1 MSYQPT
7 YEDTLY
13 LMKNEYEVFDKDYA
27 FNNIVSIAEA
37 RHEGE
42 AVDEAELTERVYQA
56 YLDAGAEPLTESPI
70 PPGAVLAEDE
80 VYRMLM
86 DPSDIP
92 AAYATTSTSNQ
103 DACDEGPD
111 TDFGVPCLEC
121 EQSAGCCLK
130 AGVVQDKED
139 SSRKVEWP
147 PVEEATT
154 LLMITHPQ
162 ESTTRGR
169 LSADVEVTWEGEERC
184 QSGRPQTP
192 CIIANG
198 IESGSKLLTSQSEEV
213 TIIYDQPVRLAESLS
228 NFIPFDVTLGFMA
241 FEALI
246 GGRVF
251 SDQGGQA
258 TFDTIQCF
266 GCSDTSATLTVIPYP
281 CTELNGDVSIAV
293 ETVIMTSEVSA
304 KVEVTGTLNGQYG
317 RHKIDWSRSAEASG
331 GGRKQIPRQN
341 DAPGLIGLMVET
353 VQTINHYVSKGGG
366 ASGRV
371 EYDSG
376 HIGSGITLSKSLAF
390 KPQGLVLQP
399 VSGSP
404 DLELQIGNLES
415 SLSLEVSGRIDLI
428 EVIATIMLSPAG
440 AKKIQDARARLE
452 AGDRVSAT
460 IEGYLELS
468 ATGTLQHTL
477 TSGAAM
483 RIPASSDSQSTDD
496 NGISGDF
503 TGTLQILGR
512 AEIKLHVEGSV
523 FMVRAQAGVRGSIH
537 TSWTWEARKNS
548 EGKREKRYIFE
559 GVKLSGEAYAE
570 IGWSKDQ
577 DKTNGGLGGRA
588 DGETTLIEG
597 EESSESMGSV
607 EVDEPGDSSDGKIIW
622 SREEGSWVPF

>member
-7 YEDTLY
+7 YEDAMY
-13 LMKNEYEVFDKDYA
+13 LMKNEWRVFDRDYA
-27 FNNIVSIAEA
+27 FDEIVAIARK
-37 RHEGE
+37 RHGGE
-42 AVDEAELTERVYQA
+42 PVDEASVTERIYQA

-70 PPGAVLAEDE
+70 PPGTVLAEDD
-80 VYRMLM
+80 VYRMMM

-92 AAYATTSTSNQ
+92 AAYATSSTSHQ

-111 TDFGVPCLEC
+111 TDFGVPCVEC

-130 AGVVQDKED
+130 AGAVQDKED
-139 SSRKVEWP
+139 SSRRVEWP
-147 PVEEATT
+147 PVDGATT
-154 LLMITHPQ
+154 LLVIAQPQ
-162 ESTTRGR
+162 EGVARGR
-169 LSADVEVTWEGEERC
+169 LNADVEVTWEGESTC

-192 CIIANG
+192 CISANG
-198 IESGSKLLTSQSEEV
+198 IENGSRLLTSQSEEISV
-213 TIIYDQPVRLAESLS
+213 TYDQSIRLAESLS
-228 NFIPFDVTLGFMA
+228 HFIPFDVTLGFIA
-241 FEALI
+241 FEALF
-246 GGRVF
+246 GRRLF

-258 TFDTIQCF
+258 TFGTIQCF

-281 CTELNGDVSIAV
+281 CTELNGDVGIEV
-293 ETVIMTSEVSA
+293 ETIIMTSEVSA

-317 RHKIDWSRSAEASG
+317 RHKIEWSRSIEAAG
-331 GGRKQIPRQN
+331 GGRKEIPRQN

-353 VQTINHYVSKGGG
+353 VQTITHYVSMGGG
-366 ASGRV
+366 ASGPV
-371 EYDSG
+371 ELDSG
-376 HIGSGITLSKSLAF
+376 HIGSGITISKSLSF
-390 KPQGLVLQP
+390 KPQGFVLQP

-415 SLSLEVSGRIDLI
+415 ALSLGVTGRIDLI
-428 EVIATIMLSPAG
+428 EIIATIMLSPAG
-440 AKKIQDARARLE
+440 ADRVQKARARIE
-452 AGDRVSAT
+452 AGERVSGT
-460 IEGYLELS
+460 IQGYLELS

-483 RIPASSDSQSTDD
+483 RIPASGESEESDD
-496 NGISGDF
+496 NDVSGDF

-570 IGWSKDQ
+570 IGYKKQ
-577 DKTNGGLGGRA
+577 DDDELIGGRA
-588 DGETTLIEG
+588 DGEADLLEGRENTEEMGDVEVQEEG
-597 EESSESMGSV
+597 EEEG
-607 EVDEPGDSSDGKIIW
+607 GKTIW
-622 SREEGSWVPF
+622 PREEGEWTSF